1 MLDLRR
7 FASSRSRALLGFTLV
22 LSACSGG
29 DQAPEQASDT
39 IVWFEEVAAESGL
52 DFAHVRAPET
62 RYWFPEIAASGLAFL
77 DYDGD
82 GDADLYCIQSGD
94 MAADPAQNL
103 TNRLFEND
111 GLGNFSDVT
120 DAAGVGDTGYGMGC
134 STGDFNGDGHVDLYI
149 TNVGANVLYENN
161 GDGTFSDVT
170 AAAGVGHE
178 GWGTSCA
185 FVDYDRDGDHDLFI
199 TNYIRWSVENEVGC
213 FSAYGDSDYCHPNN
227 YNAPAADVLYR
238 NDGDGTFT
246 DVTVSSGVANDFG
259 NGLGVTCGD
268 FNLDGYI
275 DIYVANDLVANQ
287 LWMNQGDGTFTNQA
301 LLAGCA
307 VNQQGAAEAG
317 MGVAAVDVDQD
328 GDLDLFMTHLRD
340 ESNTL
345 YINKNGFFTDR
356 TARSGLGS
364 ASIKFTGFGMGFADF
379 DNDGILDVYV
389 ANGRVGIRK
398 PAFDEAD
405 GYAEPNQIFKGLG
418 GGFYEETLPHGGTAE
433 PLIENSRGMA
443 FADVDG
449 DGDVDVALSDN
460 DSVVRL
466 LRNINESDAHWV
478 QLRVRDEH
486 GWDAIGAQVRLICS
500 GQTHWRTVESAFSY
514 CSASDP
520 LVHIGLGAGDSI
532 TEVEVI
538 WPDGQHETFPAVA
551 VDGSHELKRG
561 QGN

>member
-1 MLDLRR
+1 MILLRSLPGAR
-7 FASSRSRALLGFTLV
+7 PVTALLLTLG
-22 LSACSGG
+22 ACSGG
-29 DQAPEQASDT
+29 ESAPVQGSQET
-39 IVWFEEVAAESGL
+39 VWFEEVGEASGL
-52 DFAHVRAPET
+52 DFQHVRAPET

-82 GDADLYCIQSGD
+82 GDADLYCIQGGD

-103 TNRLFEND
+103 TNRLYQND
-111 GLGNFSDVT
+111 GNGNFSDVT
-120 DAAGVGDTGYGMGC
+120 DTAGVGDTGYGMGC
-134 STGDFNGDGHVDLYI
+134 STGDFDGDGHVDLYI
-149 TNVGANVLYENN
+149 TNVGANVLYKNN
-161 GDGTFSDVT
+161 GDGTFRDVT
-170 AAAGVGHE
+170 DAAGVGHE

-185 FVDYDRDGDHDLFI
+185 FVDYDRDGDLDLFI

-213 FSAYGDSDYCHPNN
+213 FSAYGDSDFCHPNN
-227 YNAPAADVLYR
+227 YNAPACDVLYR
-238 NDGDGTFT
+238 NEGNGRFV
-246 DVTVSSGVANDFG
+246 DVTEPSGVATAFG

-287 LWMNQGDGTFTNQA
+287 LWMNQGNGTFQNQA

-345 YINKNGFFTDR
+345 YINKNGFFDDR
-356 TARSGLGS
+356 TAKSGLGS
-364 ASIKFTGFGMGFADF
+364 ASVKFTGFGMGFADF
-379 DNDGILDVYV
+379 DNDGVLDVYV
-389 ANGRVGIRK
+389 ANGRVGVRK
-398 PAFDEAD
+398 PVFDEAD
-405 GYAEPNQIFKGLG
+405 GYAEPNQVFRGLG
-418 GGFYEETLPHGGTAE
+418 GGSFEETLPRGGTAA

-443 FADVDG
+443 FADIDG

-466 LRNINESDAHWV
+466 LRNINDNANHWV
-478 QLRVRDEH
+478 ELRVLDDS
-486 GWDAIGAQVRLICS
+486 GADALGARVRLVCAS
-500 GQTHWRTVESAFSY
+500 QTFWRTVESAFSY

-520 LVHIGLGAGDSI
+520 LVHIGLGARDGISEI
-532 TEVEVI
+532 EI
-538 WPDGQHETFPAVA
+538 FWPDGQQESFAGVA
-551 VDGSHELKRG
+551 LDRSHVLKRG
-561 QGN
+561 SGQ